1 MSSISPNSCKGV
13 RARTSKEGSGSM
25 PQEKRIVGIDVAKM
39 KVEACICSTGLR
51 LSAPSAP
58 EGEAELV
65 A

>member
-1 MSSISPNSCKGV
+1 
-13 RARTSKEGSGSM
+13 M